1 MFDKKKKKHFPLIK
15 TAEKKLFL
23 SKGKSFLEK
32 LNKLGTTCLCS
43 LTKRFICLLKK
54 KNASNVIFGNLS
66 LQITDYCQC
75 DFHPYKESSAVSTM

>member
-1 MFDKKKKKHFPLIK
+1 MIKKKKNFPLIK

-54 KNASNVIFGNLS
+54 KKTLAMLFLVIYLCF
-66 LQITDYCQC
+66 IKPVTDYCQC
-75 DFHPYKESSAVSTM
+75 GFSSL